1 MPKRL
6 GTGLAVLAIA
16 LAVAPPAPAQVS
28 PSAAGLQVALRSW
41 GTYHGPVDGIAGP
54 QTKRAVRAFQARRG
68 LVVDGIAGPRT
79 RRALGRLGRPSF
91 GQRVMR
97 RGRVGWDVSVLQ
109 FLLARRGASPGL
121 VDGHFGPATARAVR
135 SYQRRAG
142 LAVDGIVGPATRQAL
157 ASGRGGGPARARAP
171 ARSVRGLLDYW
182 AGRYGMSARFIRALA
197 WVESGWQPHVVSSA
211 GARGVMQVT
220 PATWRFVQ
228 TVLLGHPVPRT
239 TSGNIQVGVV
249 FIRHM
254 YRRFN
259 GNVRLALAAYNQGE
273 RSVRQNGVYRE
284 ARRFAANVLALR
296 GRV

>member
-1 MPKRL
+1 
-6 GTGLAVLAIA
+6 
-16 LAVAPPAPAQVS
+16 
-28 PSAAGLQVALRSW
+28 
-41 GTYHGPVDGIAGP
+41 
-54 QTKRAVRAFQARRG
+54 
-68 LVVDGIAGPRT
+68 
-79 RRALGRLGRPSF
+79 
-91 GQRVMR
+91 
-97 RGRVGWDVSVLQ
+97 
-109 FLLARRGASPGL
+109 
-121 VDGHFGPATARAVR
+121 
-135 SYQRRAG
+135 
-142 LAVDGIVGPATRQAL
+142 
-157 ASGRGGGPARARAP
+157 
-171 ARSVRGLLDYW
+171 
-182 AGRYGMSARFIRALA
+182 MSARFIRALA

>member
-16 LAVAPPAPAQVS
+16 LAVAPPAPAHAT

-41 GTYHGPVDGIAGP
+41 GAYHGPIDGIAGP

-68 LVVDGIAGPRT
+68 LVVDGIAGPQT
-79 RRALGRLGRPSF
+79 RRALGRLGRPGF
-91 GQRVMR
+91 GQRVVR
-97 RGRVGWDVSVLQ
+97 RGMVGWDVSVLQ

-142 LAVDGIVGPATRQAL
+142 LGVDGIVGPATRQAL

-171 ARSVRGLLDYW
+171 AGSVRGLLDYW

-220 PATWRFVQ
+220 PATWQFVQ

>member
-1 MPKRL
+1 MPMRF
-6 GTGLAVLAIA
+6 GTGLAVVLVA
-16 LAVAPPAPAQVS
+16 LALAAPA
-28 PSAAGLQVALRSW
+28 SAQNPQNAGLQVALRAW
-41 GTYHGPVDGIAGP
+41 GTYFGPIDAIVGP
-54 QTKRAVRAFQARRG
+54 QTRRAVRTFQARRG
-68 LVVDGIAGPRT
+68 LAVDGVAGPVT
-79 RRALGRLGRPSF
+79 RGALGRLGRPLY
-91 GQRVMR
+91 GR
-97 RGRVGWDVSVLQ
+97 RQIRHGMVGWDVSVLQ

-121 VDGHFGPATARAVR
+121 VDGRFGSRTGRAVR
-135 SYQRRAG
+135 TFQRRAG
-142 LAVDGIVGPATRQAL
+142 LAADGIAGPATQRAL
-157 ASGRGGGPARARAP
+157 GRTAGVKAARAP

-220 PATWRFVQ
+220 PATWQFVQ

-273 RSVRQNGVYRE
+273 RSVRRNGMYRE
-284 ARRFAANVLALR
+284 TRQFVRNVLALR